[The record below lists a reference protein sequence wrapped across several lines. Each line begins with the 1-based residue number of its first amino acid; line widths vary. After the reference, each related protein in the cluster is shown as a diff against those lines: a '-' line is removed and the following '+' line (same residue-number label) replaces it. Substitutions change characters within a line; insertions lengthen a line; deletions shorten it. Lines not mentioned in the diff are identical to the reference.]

1 MISIAIGGLS
11 GSTGL
16 VAIRNVTAVQ
26 GETVED
32 VEPFTKPEF
41 ASLVK
46 ATLVILFSSEISPN
60 GSEEL
65 LIIVYSA
72 L

>member
-11 GSTGL
+11 GLTGL

-32 VEPFTKPEF
+32 VTKPERVP
-41 ASLVK
+41 SQSNPSHN
-46 ATLVILFSSEISPN
+46 FSSEISPN